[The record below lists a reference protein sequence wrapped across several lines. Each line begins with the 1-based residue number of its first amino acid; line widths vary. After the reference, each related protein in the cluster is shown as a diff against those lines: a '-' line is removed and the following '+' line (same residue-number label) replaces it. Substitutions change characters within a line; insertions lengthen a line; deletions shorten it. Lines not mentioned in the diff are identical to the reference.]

1 MAIYRGIA
9 MKKLIVVAALC
20 AAPFASASAGSR
32 VEAQIGAWDIVAAT
46 DDKTGQFTQCIT
58 FVPYKN
64 GINMMFSIDAA
75 FRWSMVFQNPSWRLN
90 QGSKYPVNYWIDNS
104 PTIPADAIVLAPD
117 MVVVDLIGGDA
128 LFETFKRGHD
138 LTLQAAGS
146 EFSFGLKDS
155 SRALQAALECT
166 SRYAPAAPGPGTN
179 PFASPQQAM
188 ADANESAYRVEAATY
203 TANLLSSAGIPGFQ
217 IVETPPKGFE
227 HFHSTFVSPGMTGGM
242 IIAPSWTV
250 ESGANDML
258 AAFSKGCNGKLA
270 TAKTPMEGAG
280 THVQVVCEYTDGFRE
295 EGSFFVLPR
304 PKGGVYS
311 VIITQNAPQPA
322 AAPPPGTG
330 GGAPVQSLPP
340 PQSAGLSPDDI
351 STKML
356 DASAKMPK

>member
-1 MAIYRGIA
+1 V
-9 MKKLIVVAALC
+9 KEFLLTAALC
-20 AAPFASASAGSR
+20 AAPLLSASAASR

-46 DDKTGQFTQCIT
+46 DDRTGQFTQCIT

-75 FRWSMVFQNPSWRLN
+75 FRWSMVFQNPSWRLT
-90 QGSKYPVNYWIDNS
+90 QGSKYPINYWIDNS
-104 PTIPADAIVLAPD
+104 PTIPADALVLAPD
-117 MVVVDLIGGDA
+117 MVVVDLFGGDA
-128 LFETFKRGHD
+128 LFETFKRGHN

-146 EFSFGLKDS
+146 QFDFALKDS
-155 SRALQAALECT
+155 SRALQAAIECT

-179 PFASPQQAM
+179 PFATQQQAQAE
-188 ADANESAYRVEAATY
+188 ADESAFKIEAATY

-227 HFHSTFVSPGMTGGM
+227 KFHSAFISPSMTGGM

-250 ESGANDML
+250 EAAANEMQ
-258 AAFSKGCNGKLA
+258 AAFSQGCSGKLA
-270 TAKTPMEGAG
+270 TAKSPMQGVG
-280 THVQVVCEYTDGFRE
+280 THVQLVCEHSDGFRE
-295 EGSFFVLPR
+295 EGSLFVLPR

-311 VIITQNAPQPA
+311 VIITQVPQTA
-322 AAPPPGTG
+322 AGPPPAFG
-330 GGAPVQSLPP
+330 GSPVQALPP

-356 DASAKMPK
+356 DASSKIAK